1 MLTRSFSDQSFGRS
15 GPAGRLRG
23 AIFPIFGIFPIS
35 RFALFSHF
43 RPRGGPEGTLSIAPN
58 DCDMSAKPLN
68 ALNSGT
74 VGVVL
79 GMYMGKVGIYRA
91 LRPPPGTPKIPQK
104 KNPQKIHLLEVPY
117 QVIFPPFFG
126 PRGPGGPCGAF
137 FAVAFRWGVS
147 FIMSFTLSHLL
158 FTKTTS
164 LTTHDSFLFVHFESP
179 SELVSSIVILG
190 F

>member
-15 GPAGRLRG
+15 GPAGLPG
-23 AIFPIFGIFPIS
+23 GQFSPFSAFS
-35 RFALFSHF
+35 RFPVLHF
-43 RPRGGPEGTLSIAPN
+43 FRFFAPGGGPEGTLPIAPN

-79 GMYMGKVGIYRA
+79 GMYMGYGGIYRA
-91 LRPPPGTPKIPQK
+91 QIPPPGTPQIRPK

-126 PRGPGGPCGAF
+126 PRGPGGACGPF

-164 LTTHDSFLFVHFESP
+164 PYNSSYLSLALLSSFPTSL
-179 SELVSSIVILG
+179 
-190 F
+190 

>member
-1 MLTRSFSDQSFGRS
+1 MLLALAHPFFLGSVFRSVGSCGA
-15 GPAGRLRG
+15 PRG
-23 AIFPIFGIFPIS
+23 AIFPIFGIFPIPG
-35 RFALFSHF
+35 FALFPLF
-43 RPRGGPEGTLSIAPN
+43 RPRGGPEGTLPIAPN

-79 GMYMGKVGIYRA
+79 GMYMGMEGIYRA
-91 LRPPPGTPKIPQK
+91 QIPPGGPRKSPQK

-164 LTTHDSFLFVHFESP
+164 LYS
-179 SELVSSIVILG
+179 
-190 F
+190 